1 MSQPDDAHLLRDM
14 LGHAQLAC
22 RAARGRSRADLTSDR
37 MFQVTCKRFIESV
50 GEAAANVSDEFKN
63 THADIPW
70 RRIVG
75 TRNVLVHG
83 YAQIDLDILWD
94 IVDVNLP
101 DLITQLEKALA
112 E

>member
-1 MSQPDDAHLLRDM
+1 
-14 LGHAQLAC
+14 
-22 RAARGRSRADLTSDR
+22 

-50 GEAAANVSDEFKN
+50 GEAATNVSDEFKN